1 MMKLF
6 LSTIGLLV
14 SYWVMAQP
22 VFTQQEFFDVIR
34 AYHPVARQAQLQV
47 AIARAEITASRGAFD
62 PFVSSDI
69 GLKEF
74 KGIEYYNYR
83 NHQLTIPTWFGID
96 FNAGL
101 ENLQGARTNP
111 EDTRGQSSYVGVS
124 VPLAKGLLIDERRA
138 VLQQARI
145 FQRSS
150 LEEQRIMVNDLLY
163 DAAKAYWDWWEQHE
177 TFKLFQAAYEN
188 ADQRFRLIKTAY
200 VIGERPAVDTLEALT
215 QLQSFRVQRA
225 QVLQELQ
232 NARLQLSVFLWQQ
245 EGQPYDL
252 PANIA
257 PVTPDNPTLADV
269 EALERGVVNHPILR
283 QYQFK
288 LDALQIDRRLKLQ
301 YLLPYVTF
309 KYNQLVSGHGITDA
323 FKEPLFQNNFRYG
336 LSFAMPLRVS
346 EGRGLYRQARL
357 KIESTEWERLNK
369 QAQLQTKVRQ
379 SRNDWEQ
386 LILQVSLQ
394 RTAVDQY
401 AALQRAEELRF
412 FNGESS
418 LFLINAREIKTLES
432 RQKLIELQSKQQ
444 KAAVGIRWAAGVLG
458 NP

>member
-6 LSTIGLLV
+6 LSTIGLFFSLWGI
-14 SYWVMAQP
+14 SQP

-47 AIARAEITASRGAFD
+47 DIARAEITAARGAFD
-62 PFVSSDI
+62 PFVSSDL

-74 KGIEYYNYR
+74 KGTEYYNYR

-101 ENLQGARTNP
+101 ENLEGARTNP
-111 EDTRGQSSYVGVS
+111 EDTRGRSSYVGVS

-150 LEEQRIMVNDLLY
+150 LEEQRLMVNDLLY
-163 DAAKAYWDWWEQHE
+163 DAAKAYWNWWEQHE
-177 TFKLFQAAYEN
+177 TYKLFQAAYDN

-232 NARLQLSVFLWQQ
+232 NARLQLSLFLWQQ

-252 PANIA
+252 PANVA
-257 PVTPDNPTLADV
+257 PVTPDGPVLADV
-269 EALERGVVNHPILR
+269 EALERVVSNHPVLR

-301 YLLPYVTF
+301 YMLPYVTF
-309 KYNQLVSGHGITDA
+309 KYNQLVSGHGITSA

-336 LSFAMPLRVS
+336 LSFAMPLRIS

-369 QAQLQTKVRQ
+369 QVQLQTKVRQ

-386 LILQVSLQ
+386 LIQQVGLQ
-394 RTAVDQY
+394 RAAVDQY